1 MRQNPVLLCLGAATL
16 ALGGCIA
23 NTVEIDTYP
32 AAVTARDMATAQAAI
47 AYQLKDP
54 DSAKF
59 RDLTGYSTSAGD
71 VILCGEVNG
80 TNSFGGYAGFQPFFV
95 RLRAGKA
102 VIATT
107 EGAAFACG
115 AAQSGH
121 MKVSS

>member
-1 MRQNPVLLCLGAATL
+1 MQKILRKIALLTPL
-16 ALGGCIA
+16 ALAACMA
-23 NTVEIDTYP
+23 NTIEVDTYP
-32 AAVTARDMATAQAAI
+32 AAVSERDRTAAQSAI

-59 RDLTGYSTSAGD
+59 RDLAGYTTSAGD
-71 VILCGEVNG
+71 VIVCGQVNG
-80 TNSFGGYAGFQPFFV
+80 KNSFGGYAGFTPFFV

-107 EGAAFACG
+107 EFADYACTQ
-115 AAQSGH
+115 ARAGH